1 MTPSIV
7 FLAPSSSMRPS
18 WSIAQPD
25 LMAETAPWARRRRLK
40 GSMGY
45 SCGSLFNPEDNNP
58 IAPMLG
64 CGFGVVPESKPLITC
79 LAALWRN

>member
-40 GSMGY
+40 GSMGN
-45 SCGSLFNPEDNNP
+45 S
-58 IAPMLG
+58 
-64 CGFGVVPESKPLITC
+64 
-79 LAALWRN
+79 